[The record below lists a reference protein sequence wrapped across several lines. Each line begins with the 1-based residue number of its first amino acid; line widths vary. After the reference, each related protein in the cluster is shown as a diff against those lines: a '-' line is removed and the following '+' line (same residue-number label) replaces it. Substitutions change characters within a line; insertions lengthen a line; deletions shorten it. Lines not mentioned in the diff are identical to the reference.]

1 MKIGYPLFPPQEP
14 TVTWRET
21 MTIMKSV
28 LNRLAALAHIVGVA
42 LFASIIFVLFAAGC
56 GYDAVGQGDVEVAV
70 PASAPD
76 PRFTAP
82 GNPDSPP
89 CLGCGYAAS
98 VGESKSVAAQTP
110 IAAPPGFTLPLDLGG
125 APLKAYPAYEELC
138 SGGDVAVRQ
147 DCRSSERYCSAPANH
162 NVAVGAIDLLW
173 CASTGQTT
181 LVLVCPTGTTPDKFV
196 VARTAYAGCSR

>member
-1 MKIGYPLFPPQEP
+1 MKTQ
-14 TVTWRET
+14 
-21 MTIMKSV
+21 SV
-28 LNRLAALAHIVGVA
+28 LESARNIGHITIT
-42 LFASIIFVLFAAGC
+42 LSFAAFIAAMVASGC
-56 GYDAVGQGDVEVAV
+56 GTEPVGQGDVEVAV
-70 PASAPD
+70 PAPAPD

-98 VGESKSVAAQTP
+98 AGESKSVAAQTP
-110 IAAPPGFTLPLDLGG
+110 IVAPTGFTLPLDLGG

-196 VARTAYAGCSR
+196 IARTAYAGCSR